1 MGQHAVMLLEGC
13 EKGIGEEV
21 CKIVAMLSVKQVFM
35 IPRSRRFE
43 AIRLHKQF
51 TTQEGDLLA
60 MINVFDGFVK
70 NKQNQRF
77 AHKYYLNGQGL
88 EQAMIIYKRLMGT
101 LKGLKLKVEST
112 VEPDTEMLLDVIAS
126 GYFLNSAYLH
136 HDGFYYTCREK
147 TKLKIHQDSCVF
159 GLNPPPKV
167 ITFGDTTEAS
177 YQEAVDVQN
186 RVLNQ
191 DGSKNE
197 RLFLVKEVTSY
208 PDFS

>member
-1 MGQHAVMLLEGC
+1 MG
-13 EKGIGEEV
+13 GEEGY
-21 CKIVAMLSVKQVFM
+21 KIVALLSVKQVFT

-43 AIRLHKQF
+43 ALRKHKQF
-51 TTQEGDLLA
+51 TTQQGDLLS
-60 MINVFDGFVK
+60 MINVFDAFVD
-70 NKQNQRF
+70 NKQSPMF
-77 AHKYYLNGQGL
+77 AHKYYLNAAALQ
-88 EQAMIIYKRLMGT
+88 QAMIIYERLKQT
-101 LKGLKLKVEST
+101 LKSLKLKVTSD
-112 VEPDTEMLLDVIAS
+112 VEPDTEMLLDVIAA